1 MTNHEGTKEQN
12 TFGKGEK
19 LLCGMSVRGGG
30 EDGNGDE
37 RRKSLERH
45 IETNL

>member
-1 MTNHEGTKEQN
+1 MTNHEGIKEQN

-19 LLCGMSVRGGG
+19 LLCGKSVRGGG

-37 RRKSLERH
+37 RGKGLV
-45 IETNL
+45 